1 MTSLFQGLPSSSSQP
16 KPGKTTTSKDY
27 LVATNDRT
35 SVFVRRSDAVGYQ
48 DLVALLVVLFPGV
61 SLYSVVVQTNELDTC
76 AGRYVDIPPD
86 LWAEIS
92 PEIQNIRVI
101 SRPPPNPK
109 RPPTPPQSII
119 IHVQSP
125 SGETTTVS
133 LSSTAST
140 YDLKAAIQN
149 SGGTPVPAQLLTYH
163 GQSLKDDSKLSE
175 YGISDK
181 ATVYLQLQQ
190 NEPVVIPGSVP
201 IVGGRRMRKPVIYL
215 FSPRPIHVTV
225 RVSLVYSWAFNAVY
239 PSVPIKD
246 TEIGQS
252 IVWDVDTHED
262 HSLTT
267 TTGTRVSYLFW
278 EAEPKRGVLSP
289 PLPPPSPR
297 NTTVVLF
304 DPMYPQV
311 NNENSVVLRSSE
323 AAEYLDR
330 ALSALCL
337 HVEARTSFITYW
349 LPEILK
355 HDYVAL
361 HFLPQASYSHAAP
374 LEVSPKPDIVTRVF
388 MLFSPVGG
396 DELVE
401 WEGALTRAFESV
413 DIWKGV
419 VGVDGRGGG
428 MGDEVFRVVEWG
440 GMEVGSEWYKNL
452 YDMKE
457 EYQPSR
463 SNIIRNVNATWA
475 KQNLWI
481 VFVHRNV
488 SHILIR
494 VDKDRD
500 IGLRGDRSKGQRL
513 EYAYVAIGYSSM
525 PISVVTQDDAT
536 EKRCKNCEKSR
547 GDLKVWAE
555 MIPGVYPREW

>member
-1 MTSLFQGLPSSSSQP
+1 MTSLFQSLPSSSSQP
-16 KPGKTTTSKDY
+16 KPGKTTMSKDY
-27 LVATNDRT
+27 LVATNDST
-35 SVFVRRSDAVGYQ
+35 SVFVRRSDAVEYQ
-48 DLVALLVVLFPGV
+48 DLVALLVALFPSV
-61 SLYSVVVQTNELDTC
+61 SLYSVVIQTNELDIC

-86 LWAEIS
+86 LWQEIS

-101 SRPPPNPK
+101 SCPPK
-109 RPPTPPQSII
+109 RPPTPPPSIS

-125 SGETTTVS
+125 SGETRTVS
-133 LSSTAST
+133 LQSSAST
-140 YDLKAAIQN
+140 YDLKAAIRN
-149 SGGTPVPAQLLTYH
+149 SGGTSVPTQFLTYD
-163 GQSLKDDSKLSE
+163 GQSLKDDSKLSG

-190 NEPVVIPGSVP
+190 NEPAVIPGSMP

-225 RVSLVYSWAFNAVY
+225 KVSLVDSWTFNAVY
-239 PSVPIKD
+239 PSVPIKN
-246 TEIGQS
+246 TEFGQS
-252 IVWDVDTHED
+252 IVWDVDTHDD

-267 TTGTRVSYLFW
+267 PTGTRASYLFW
-278 EAEPKRGVLSP
+278 EAEPKRGVLSAP
-289 PLPPPSPR
+289 SPPPSPR
-297 NTTVVLF
+297 NTTVVPF

-311 NNENSVVLRSSE
+311 NNENSVVLLSSQ

-361 HFLPQASYSHAAP
+361 HFLPQTAYSHAAP

-388 MLFSPVGG
+388 MLFSPVGR

-413 DIWKGV
+413 DMWKGV
-419 VGVDGRGGG
+419 VGVDGGGGG

-440 GMEVGSEWYKNL
+440 GMEVG
-452 YDMKE
+452 
-457 EYQPSR
+457 R
-463 SNIIRNVNATWA
+463 
-475 KQNLWI
+475 
-481 VFVHRNV
+481 
-488 SHILIR
+488 
-494 VDKDRD
+494 
-500 IGLRGDRSKGQRL
+500 
-513 EYAYVAIGYSSM
+513 
-525 PISVVTQDDAT
+525 
-536 EKRCKNCEKSR
+536 
-547 GDLKVWAE
+547 
-555 MIPGVYPREW
+555 